1 MSIDASNLVWKKSKT
16 TGTPRL
22 VMLAIADN
30 ANSDGYAWPGIKT
43 MAEMCNC
50 SERQVTRIV
59 AELEASGELYVERGV
74 GRKNYTRYLIALG
87 LDTDELSRRM
97 VQYLDYS
104 PLEAV
109 TAAADHLERKG
120 DISDKKVT
128 TVSPFEWTK
137 KGDISGEK
145 VTNSAEKVT
154 SVSPDPIDPLEDP
167 VKDNTAREALPPEQ
181 PTVSSSS
188 SRPAGTERIKLP
200 AAAVAALTQ
209 PHDPAYMAAKVAY
222 ENNIGMLTPI
232 TSDLIKTA
240 LHTYP
245 PEWIP
250 LAIERAV
257 AAEKRQWNYVAG
269 ILRNWSNEGFTN
281 GAARTGNAGH
291 ASKSKGYGRYMQ
303 QASATS
309 AKGPDIDY
317 DNDPEWQEFVAG
329 FVDARD
335 AAQQRL
341 AAAASD

>member
-1 MSIDASNLVWKKSKT
+1 MSIAATKLVWETSKAS
-16 TGTPRL
+16 GTPRL

-74 GRKNYTRYLIALG
+74 GRKNYTRYLITLG

-109 TAAADHLERKG
+109 TKAADHLEIKG
-120 DISDKKVT
+120 DISGEKVT
-128 TVSPFEWTK
+128 TVSPFEWAK

-154 SVSPDPIDPLEDP
+154 SMSPDPIDPLEDP
-167 VKDNTAREALPPEQ
+167 LGKDNTAREASQPEQ
-181 PTVSSSS
+181 PTLSSSS
-188 SRPAGTERIKLP
+188 SPAPVERIRLP

-209 PHDPAYMAAKVAY
+209 PTDPAYLAAKVAWGKY
-222 ENNIGMLTPI
+222 MSGSLN
-232 TSDLIKTA
+232 DLLSQQIKIA
-240 LHTYP
+240 LQTYP

-250 LAIERAV
+250 LAMET
-257 AAEKRQWNYVAG
+257 AAGKGKHFWGYAEG
-269 ILRNWSNEGFTN
+269 ILRTWQTEGMN
-281 GAARTGNAGH
+281 MAAGRAGNAGKNG
-291 ASKSKGYGRYMQ
+291 SKSYGYVRQMTP
-303 QASATS
+303 ATS
-309 AKGPDIDY
+309 KKGPQTNEY
-317 DNDPEWQEFVAG
+317 ENDPEYIAFLASFADG
-329 FVDARD
+329 SADG
-335 AAQQRL
+335 AAI
-341 AAAASD
+341 AAD

>member
-1 MSIDASNLVWKKSKT
+1 MSIAATKLVWETSKAA
-16 TGTPRL
+16 GTPRL

-74 GRKNYTRYLIALG
+74 GRKNYTRYLITLG

-109 TAAADHLERKG
+109 TKAADHLEIKG
-120 DISDKKVT
+120 DISVEKVT

-154 SVSPDPIDPLEDP
+154 SMSPDPIDPLEDP
-167 VKDNTAREALPPEQ
+167 LGKDNTAREASQPEQ
-181 PTVSSSS
+181 PTLSSSS
-188 SRPAGTERIKLP
+188 SPAPVERIRLP

-209 PHDPAYMAAKVAY
+209 PHDPAYLAAKVVY
-222 ENNIGMLTPI
+222 ENNIGTLTPI
-232 TSDLIKTA
+232 TSDMIKTA
-240 LHTYP
+240 LQTYP

-269 ILRNWSNEGFTN
+269 ILRNWQNEGFTN
-281 GAARTGNAGH
+281 GPARTGNAGR
-291 ASKSKGYGRYMQ
+291 AGSKSYGYGRQMAP
-303 QASATS
+303 ASST
-309 AKGPDIDY
+309 KGQSIEDY
-317 DNDPEWQEFVAG
+317 ADDPEYYAQLLAI
-329 FVDARD
+329 RD
-335 AAQQRL
+335 GRNAAHI
-341 AAAASD
+341 AAD